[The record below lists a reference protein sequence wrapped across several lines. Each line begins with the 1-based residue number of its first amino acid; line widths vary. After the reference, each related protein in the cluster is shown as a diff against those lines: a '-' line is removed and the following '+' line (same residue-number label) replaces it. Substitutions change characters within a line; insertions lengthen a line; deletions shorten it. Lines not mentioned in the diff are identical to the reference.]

1 MALKLAKTAEDSI
14 DRFFE
19 RDDALSRLGGLY
31 NDTLGAVEDELKAP
45 RPQEF
50 THNVLDLAVQK
61 VVEKLSWN
69 LLTEAHATPTSVGV
83 PALLDLC
90 IAGVANQY
98 LVNSTPYKVLEDLM
112 EGQTIST
119 CEKVWVL
126 LESRKGKL
134 TTSDFIAG
142 PGRTTKASL
151 CLLRLCN
158 ALLRR
163 LSKTHN
169 SVFCGKI
176 LLFLSFTFALSERS
190 AVNLTGKANVT
201 NVTVFEDQDAFDL
214 AESTDAVKTSEI
226 VPGLELD
233 SDPSADVGPIDYNLY
248 RTFWD
253 LQSFFREHQMAT
265 QSAENWEK
273 FFAELNVVLAAFEG
287 NAFSPDDL
295 ERSRDLM
302 GSSGA
307 PIHSADVVMHE
318 AESESSKN
326 TMEQVAQEH
335 FFQPKYLTNS
345 RLFRLQL
352 RDPILRECMLTQ
364 FLILFNDLTRAKPP
378 VGSTTPKAKLAE
390 LNDRVVALL
399 KQTPS
404 DGEGFSEM
412 VSYVLERERNWVKW
426 KQEKCPPYEK
436 FPPKEGEGTSSSSNQ
451 PVKRPR
457 RQLTSPLLEQILS
470 ESSKPSQILEKIKGK
485 ERATEVSLNS
495 YTDRFKEAW
504 DPENGIEKEY
514 WPDKDEMEEHSDDD
528 FDFDYEQFLLA
539 AQVQR
544 YYYRGFYPRGI
555 FVIWSLLR
563 ADCYDL
569 NGCDNYGIPPI
580 VYASKCG
587 SAILLRLLLYY
598 KADINALSKDCYTTG
613 SALAIARKGTSE
625 DHALVLK
632 ALEGKLVAER
642 EALLVEIV
650 ATRKKAPAPPPPPP
664 PALSNPRSMLSMAG
678 TNNAFTDGGPR
689 VIRLSPYKYV
699 HVLDTNSNVS
709 RVLAGPLTYTRQEH
723 EHVMTVPQDMIV
735 LPAQHYVEVRNP
747 VVRSEDGKI
756 IRDAFDQAKLKH
768 GEIEF
773 RIFDKYPEPF
783 PLYPGEEQVGNISEL
798 RVVPV
803 DTALRIR
810 VSRKIDKYAA
820 GDEWLFVGPA
830 TYYPRVEE
838 EIVAVVQ
845 AIVIKKNQAIKF
857 RAEKKCTDSQGV
869 KRDAGEEWLVRTPG
883 AYLPQIDEVHV
894 ETLQAHILTEQ
905 TALNLR
911 ALRTFKDI
919 YGISRR
925 AGEEWLITTK
935 TTETHVQDVHED
947 IIGYVNVTILTNRQY
962 CVVVDPVINGV
973 QRRGTRQ
980 LRKGDA
986 SFFLQPGEQLEN
998 DRVEDI
1004 CVLADD
1010 EAVLLQAVEPFKE
1023 LPEGGEPEGEDG
1035 GDVPIKKSAGV
1046 KREAG
1051 ERWMVHGPREYIP
1064 PIQVKVLETR
1074 RAIPLD
1080 INEGVYVRDRKTGHV
1095 RAVKGETY
1103 MLQPT
1108 EELWAK
1114 YLSPAVEELL
1124 SSGSAYVTDPTQSN
1138 KITASL
1144 GRPWSNKKDLR
1155 PRDPTRVVTFEVPHN
1170 AGLQVYDYKTT
1181 SSRILFGP
1189 TLVMLEPDEQFTV
1202 LRLSGGVPKEPN
1214 VIRTLCMQL
1223 GPDFMRDQIIV
1234 ETSDHARLSLTIA
1247 YNWRFR
1253 VDTSKPAEAAKVFN
1267 VKDFTGDACKTLASR
1282 IRGAVAVQDFDYFHK
1297 NSAQIIRTSI
1307 FGLDENNKLRS
1318 ELIFPANN
1326 LSITNVDIQAAEPV
1340 DQLTRE
1346 SLQKSVQLAI
1356 EITTKSQEARAKAIA
1371 MKEEEAAKGEL
1382 LRQQLDNQSSAEE
1395 ARKNLVQLIAECS
1408 AVQEEAAAVSRAR
1421 AQAQAAEI
1429 EGQAAV
1435 RQAELRAKA
1444 VNIEHEAQV
1453 TRVKEDQALSV
1464 AHAERLVEIEVRKKR
1479 ELMAIEAEKFQQMVS
1494 SVGQDTLVALAR
1506 AGPDG
1511 QVKML
1516 EALGLSGY
1524 LITDGKSP
1532 VNLLGTAEGIIRGI
1546 SQAEQ

>member
-50 THNVLDLAVQK
+50 THNILDLAVQK

-201 NVTVFEDQDAFDL
+201 NVTMFEDQDAFDL

-302 GSSGA
+302 GSSGT
-307 PIHSADVVMHE
+307 PIHSPDVVMHE

-364 FLILFNDLTRAKPP
+364 FLILFNDLARAKPP
-378 VGSTTPKAKLAE
+378 MGSTTPKAKLAE

-528 FDFDYEQFLLA
+528 FDLDYE
-539 AQVQR
+539 
-544 YYYRGFYPRGI
+544 
-555 FVIWSLLR
+555 
-563 ADCYDL
+563 
-569 NGCDNYGIPPI
+569 
-580 VYASKCG
+580 
-587 SAILLRLLLYY
+587 
-598 KADINALSKDCYTTG
+598 
-613 SALAIARKGTSE
+613 
-625 DHALVLK
+625 
-632 ALEGKLVAER
+632 
-642 EALLVEIV
+642 
-650 ATRKKAPAPPPPPP
+650 
-664 PALSNPRSMLSMAG
+664 
-678 TNNAFTDGGPR
+678 
-689 VIRLSPYKYV
+689 
-699 HVLDTNSNVS
+699 
-709 RVLAGPLTYTRQEH
+709 
-723 EHVMTVPQDMIV
+723 
-735 LPAQHYVEVRNP
+735 
-747 VVRSEDGKI
+747 
-756 IRDAFDQAKLKH
+756 
-768 GEIEF
+768 
-773 RIFDKYPEPF
+773 
-783 PLYPGEEQVGNISEL
+783 
-798 RVVPV
+798 
-803 DTALRIR
+803 
-810 VSRKIDKYAA
+810 
-820 GDEWLFVGPA
+820 
-830 TYYPRVEE
+830 
-838 EIVAVVQ
+838 
-845 AIVIKKNQAIKF
+845 
-857 RAEKKCTDSQGV
+857 
-869 KRDAGEEWLVRTPG
+869 
-883 AYLPQIDEVHV
+883 
-894 ETLQAHILTEQ
+894 
-905 TALNLR
+905 
-911 ALRTFKDI
+911 
-919 YGISRR
+919 
-925 AGEEWLITTK
+925 
-935 TTETHVQDVHED
+935 
-947 IIGYVNVTILTNRQY
+947 
-962 CVVVDPVINGV
+962 
-973 QRRGTRQ
+973 
-980 LRKGDA
+980 
-986 SFFLQPGEQLEN
+986 
-998 DRVEDI
+998 
-1004 CVLADD
+1004 
-1010 EAVLLQAVEPFKE
+1010 
-1023 LPEGGEPEGEDG
+1023 
-1035 GDVPIKKSAGV
+1035 
-1046 KREAG
+1046 
-1051 ERWMVHGPREYIP
+1051 
-1064 PIQVKVLETR
+1064 
-1074 RAIPLD
+1074 
-1080 INEGVYVRDRKTGHV
+1080 
-1095 RAVKGETY
+1095 
-1103 MLQPT
+1103 
-1108 EELWAK
+1108 
-1114 YLSPAVEELL
+1114 
-1124 SSGSAYVTDPTQSN
+1124 
-1138 KITASL
+1138 
-1144 GRPWSNKKDLR
+1144 
-1155 PRDPTRVVTFEVPHN
+1155 
-1170 AGLQVYDYKTT
+1170 
-1181 SSRILFGP
+1181 
-1189 TLVMLEPDEQFTV
+1189 
-1202 LRLSGGVPKEPN
+1202 
-1214 VIRTLCMQL
+1214 
-1223 GPDFMRDQIIV
+1223 
-1234 ETSDHARLSLTIA
+1234 
-1247 YNWRFR
+1247 
-1253 VDTSKPAEAAKVFN
+1253 
-1267 VKDFTGDACKTLASR
+1267 
-1282 IRGAVAVQDFDYFHK
+1282 
-1297 NSAQIIRTSI
+1297 
-1307 FGLDENNKLRS
+1307 
-1318 ELIFPANN
+1318 
-1326 LSITNVDIQAAEPV
+1326 
-1340 DQLTRE
+1340 
-1346 SLQKSVQLAI
+1346 
-1356 EITTKSQEARAKAIA
+1356 
-1371 MKEEEAAKGEL
+1371 
-1382 LRQQLDNQSSAEE
+1382 
-1395 ARKNLVQLIAECS
+1395 
-1408 AVQEEAAAVSRAR
+1408 
-1421 AQAQAAEI
+1421 
-1429 EGQAAV
+1429 
-1435 RQAELRAKA
+1435 
-1444 VNIEHEAQV
+1444 
-1453 TRVKEDQALSV
+1453 
-1464 AHAERLVEIEVRKKR
+1464 
-1479 ELMAIEAEKFQQMVS
+1479 
-1494 SVGQDTLVALAR
+1494 
-1506 AGPDG
+1506 
-1511 QVKML
+1511 
-1516 EALGLSGY
+1516 
-1524 LITDGKSP
+1524 
-1532 VNLLGTAEGIIRGI
+1532 
-1546 SQAEQ
+1546 